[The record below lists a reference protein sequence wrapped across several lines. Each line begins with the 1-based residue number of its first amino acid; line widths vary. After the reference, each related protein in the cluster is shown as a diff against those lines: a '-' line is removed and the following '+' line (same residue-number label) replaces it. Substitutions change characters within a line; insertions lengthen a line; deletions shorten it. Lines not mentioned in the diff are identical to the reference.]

1 MAGKLKD
8 DEIRWI
14 LSLDAKGVQAEFQ
27 KISSSTN
34 KLVADNKMLKA
45 ELQAI
50 EKQIKATEKE
60 MARLERVGAT
70 SSIKYKEL
78 QGTLASAKGDM
89 TDFTV
94 RMQQNTKAIE
104 ENNKKSQELL
114 KTMKVE
120 DMTMDQLRQ
129 RANQLQAQLD
139 RTSVAADPKAYK
151 QLQRELT
158 ATQNRMGT
166 LKNANASLMTSLT
179 AIPGPIGM
187 IARSVQGLGVALKV
201 LLANPVIAI
210 IAAIVVVF
218 MALAKVINSNEESM
232 HKLNQILAPFKLL
245 IDSILHALQKGVVF
259 ILDFVQSV
267 LSGISDL
274 IDQFPFLKKYLGDI
288 NEKAKE
294 AIQLEKDKQALQL
307 RQREELVN
315 TAQKELKI
323 AELRNDSRKRDVH
336 SAKERI
342 GLLDQAIALE
352 KEISKEKVYQA
363 EESLR
368 LLELE
373 AKRTKSE
380 TEMADAIAQGK
391 ANVYNAEK
399 EFYSHTLRL
408 ERERSA
414 AVLEIRQEQEQA
426 AKEAMENRLKE
437 IDRTLDLEINKL
449 KKARMKGLLTE
460 KEYND
465 KVEEMTVAS
474 IQKKIDVKGQEEH
487 QLIKYQA
494 QILDAQIK
502 QQEAADKVLLD
513 ELTKTKDHQVQLIEA
528 AKNAQLESLQETE
541 TDQIIYA
548 LRAKEIEAQAA
559 DGRLA
564 VIKQFSETLKEA
576 EFNNVQNRKAAIEEN
591 NKEVLSA
598 EKTTLKAREDQQKL
612 FAKTT
617 ADFERQYNIKTW
629 EQRKE
634 DELRIIEKQHQL
646 GLLSE
651 ETYQA
656 ALKVIEKKYAD
667 EKLKV
672 RQQYGIASMKEL
684 YEAEMQ
690 ALQEQHDLQLL
701 SEEEFEKARLQIKLK
716 YAQEYAQKANELLSA
731 TSDAVSTLMDAETAN
746 MEARYDAEIA
756 AAGDN
761 AEEVERLENEKAKK
775 KLDIEKK
782 YADVQFAITA
792 AEIISNTAMA
802 IMQAFAQLGPIA
814 GGIAAV
820 LMGVTGAAQLAV
832 ANAERKKVKNMSL
845 DNSSSSSGNKT
856 GQIVMRKGYV
866 EGGSNIGDHTDG
878 GYTSKGDRHDI
889 AGWVP
894 YHHGE
899 YFVAVP
905 EMKDPIVMDHVRAI
919 DKIRRRRTTRNPLPA
934 GFAEGGSNTDS
945 RVSRRTT
952 VEQRQENEVSRKL
965 LALLTG
971 LTNGDISLQTNYG
984 ITELE
989 AQQQRKQEVESNFSL
1004 D

>member
-1 MAGKLKD
+1 
-8 DEIRWI
+8 
-14 LSLDAKGVQAEFQ
+14 
-27 KISSSTN
+27 
-34 KLVADNKMLKA
+34 
-45 ELQAI
+45 
-50 EKQIKATEKE
+50 
-60 MARLERVGAT
+60 
-70 SSIKYKEL
+70 
-78 QGTLASAKGDM
+78 M

-104 ENNKKSQELL
+104 ENNKKSQELI

-129 RANQLQAQLD
+129 RTNQLQTQLKK
-139 RTSVAADPKAYK
+139 TSASADPKAYK
-151 QLQRELT
+151 QLQGELT
-158 ATQNRMGT
+158 TVQNRMGT
-166 LKNANASLMTSLT
+166 LKNVNATLVTQLT

-187 IARSVQGLGVALKV
+187 AVRSVQGLGVALKA
-201 LLANPVIAI
+201 LLANPVVAI

-218 MALAKVINSNEESM
+218 TALAKILNSNEESI
-232 HKLNQILAPFKLL
+232 HKLNQILAPLKLL
-245 IDSILHALQKGVVF
+245 IDTILHVLQKGVVF
-259 ILDFVQSV
+259 ILDFVQAV

-274 IDQFPFLKKYLGDI
+274 IERIPFLNKLLGGVND
-288 NEKAKE
+288 KAKE

-307 RQREELVN
+307 RQRKELEN
-315 TAQKELKI
+315 TAKKELEV
-323 AELRNDSRKRDVH
+323 AQLRNESRKRDVH
-336 SAKERI
+336 SSKERI
-342 GLLDQAIALE
+342 EMLDKAIALE
-352 KEISKEKVYQA
+352 KEISEEKVYQA
-363 EESLR
+363 KESLR
-368 LLELE
+368 VLELE
-373 AKRTKSE
+373 AKRTKSSKE
-380 TEMADAIAQGK
+380 TADVLAQGR

-426 AKEAMENRLKE
+426 AKKAMENSLKE

-449 KKARMKGLLTE
+449 KKARMDGLLTE

-465 KVEEMTVAS
+465 KVEEMTVSS

-494 QILDAQIK
+494 QLLDAQIK

-513 ELTKTKDHQVQLIEA
+513 ELTKTKDHQLQLIEA
-528 AKNAQLESLQETE
+528 VKNAQLESLQETE
-541 TDQIIYA
+541 TDQVIYA

-598 EKTTLKAREDQQKL
+598 EKTTLKARADQQKL
-612 FAKTT
+612 FAKTN

-629 EQRKE
+629 EQRKD
-634 DELRIIEKQHQL
+634 DELRIIKKQHQL

-651 ETYQA
+651 ETYQT

-731 TSDAVSTLMDAETAN
+731 TSDTVSALMDAETAN

-756 AAGDN
+756 AAGNN

-814 GGIAAV
+814 GAIAAA
-820 LMGVTGAAQLAV
+820 LMGVTGGAQLAV
-832 ANAERKKVKNMSL
+832 ANAERKKVKSMTLSGSNAA
-845 DNSSSSSGNKT
+845 SSSVKT
-856 GQIVMRKGYV
+856 GRVIMKEGYAD
-866 EGGSNIGDHTDG
+866 GGSNTDRSDG
-878 GYTSKGDRHDI
+878 GYTGDLPRFTQ
-889 AGWVP
+889 AGTLPV
-894 YHHGE
+894 HGGE
-899 YFVAVP
+899 YIVAVP
-905 EMKDPIVMDHVRAI
+905 EMKHPIAAQYVRAI
-919 DKIRRRRTTRNPLPA
+919 EKVKQRRSKSNPLPD
-934 GFAEGGSNTDS
+934 GFADGGSNADPSMRNAS
-945 RVSRRTT
+945 RET
-952 VEQRQENEVSRKL
+952 QREREVNNKL

-971 LTNGDISLQTNYG
+971 LVNGDIALQTNYG

-989 AQQQRKQEVESNFSL
+989 AQQKRKEEVESNFTLKS
-1004 D
+1004 